1 MLKSVKNIYVLI
13 MNKIIYY
20 YQTFIGLGK
29 ILNQSPKVVT
39 DIMISSIH
47 FGNNLDGSPYIHL
60 NDNIPYSKCFD
71 ELWTETLLAS
81 EKGIKI
87 HLMLGGAGGA
97 FVDLFNNFDIYYRF
111 LLELINEKKFIT
123 GINLDIEESIGL
135 EKTIFLIKRLRKD
148 LGSDFTISLAP
159 VSFAL
164 VSNSPGLGGFSY
176 NDLKNSE
183 VGNEID
189 FLNGQFYGDF
199 TFETYDRIIKNNY
212 NPEEI
217 VIGML
222 GTNYNEITFKNA
234 CDEIRKIYAE
244 YPDFCGA
251 FLWEYCDS
259 PTGETDPE
267 KWAELISQAM
277 KKEKFKQ
284 DFIKFFENIKN
295 CFINLGNKIRDF
307 FTDYNL

>member
-1 MLKSVKNIYVLI
+1 

-20 YQTFIGLGK
+20 YQTFIGLEK

-47 FGNNLDGSPYIHL
+47 FGSNLDGSPYIHL

-71 ELWTETLLAS
+71 ELWTEVLLAS
-81 EKGIKI
+81 KKGIKI

-97 FVDLFNNFDIYYRF
+97 FVDLFNNFDIYYRL
-111 LLELINEKKFIT
+111 LLELINEKDFIT

-135 EKTIFLIKRLRKD
+135 EKTIFLIKRLRED

-164 VSNSPGLGGFSY
+164 VSNSSGLGGFSY
-176 NDLKNSE
+176 IDLKNSE

-189 FLNGQFYGDF
+189 FFNGQFYGDF

-222 GTNYNEITFKNA
+222 GTDYNEITFKNA
-234 CDEIRKIYAE
+234 CDEIRKIYAK
-244 YPDFCGA
+244 YPNFCGT

-259 PTGETDPE
+259 PTGEANPE

-277 KKEKFKQ
+277 KKEKIKQ
-284 DFIKFFENIKN
+284 DFIKFFENIKD
-295 CFINLGNKIRDF
+295 CFVNLGNKIKDF
-307 FTDYNL
+307 FIDNNL